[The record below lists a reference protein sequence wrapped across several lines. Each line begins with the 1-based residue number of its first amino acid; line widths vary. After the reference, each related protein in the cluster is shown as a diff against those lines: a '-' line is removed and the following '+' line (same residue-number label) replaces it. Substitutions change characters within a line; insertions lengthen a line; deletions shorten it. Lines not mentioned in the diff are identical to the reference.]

1 MRSKFDTELKNLGG
15 GYLPVPLAAEFLYRI
30 VVHCDPPIDLGPVG
44 SIVKRV
50 IPITGGRFEGP
61 KLRGSVLPIG
71 ADWNSSLVE
80 DQGKRKVDTRYM
92 LQTDDGAMISLSTI
106 GYSRRSAEVMAAR
119 EAGER
124 IDPASYYF
132 RQHLF
137 FETASEK
144 YEWLNSVVAFGIV
157 MSKFQGGP
165 GVIYDA
171 YYLK

>member
-1 MRSKFDTELKNLGG
+1 MRTQFDTELKNLGG

-30 VVHCDPPIDLGPVG
+30 VVHCDPPIEIGPVG
-44 SIVKRV
+44 FTIKRV

-61 KLRGSVLPIG
+61 KLRGTVLPLG
-71 ADWNSSLVE
+71 ADWNSSMIS
-80 DQGKRKVDTRYM
+80 DQGKRKVDTRYV
-92 LQTDDGAMISLSTI
+92 LQTDSGEMISLSTI
-106 GYSRRSAEVMAAR
+106 GLSHRSSEVLAAR
-119 EAGER
+119 DSGER

-137 FETASEK
+137 FETASKK